1 MNKRR
6 MKKSPEKKLV
16 MRANNQGRAV
26 PAALAFLCHNILRR
40 AK

>member
-1 MNKRR
+1 MNERR
-6 MKKSPEKKLV
+6 MKKSPEKKL

-26 PAALAFLCHNILRR
+26 PAAPADLCHNIERR

>member
-6 MKKSPEKKLV
+6 MKKSPEKRLV
-16 MRANNQGRAV
+16 MRANNQERAAPV
-26 PAALAFLCHNILRR
+26 ALAFLCHNILRR